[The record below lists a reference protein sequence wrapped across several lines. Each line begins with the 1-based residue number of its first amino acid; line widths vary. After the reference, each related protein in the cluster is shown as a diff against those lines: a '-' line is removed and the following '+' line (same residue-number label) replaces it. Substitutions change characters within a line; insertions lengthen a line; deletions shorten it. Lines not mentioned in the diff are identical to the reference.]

1 MTVISDCAEC
11 CGRAANVWFIT
22 QSELFFFAQ
31 RDGRASRIF
40 VAPPTRLMPNS
51 RYLAWPA
58 YLVAIAM
65 LLIPMAD
72 SWTTLFPWNLGDA
85 RWRFGAV
92 GLISNALMIPL
103 AGLLIA
109 FTVAWAREQRRVM
122 RIIGVVGFVGALLCI
137 LALGSFALDSLQ
149 TRSQVRDEMR
159 LSFTVASITA
169 ALKTLLGGA
178 TFLAFGLSGWR
189 AARHSGTRTSNSA
202 AGGLFT
208 LPTAPSTM
216 KSGELV

>member
-1 MTVISDCAEC
+1 M
-11 CGRAANVWFIT
+11 
-22 QSELFFFAQ
+22 Q
-31 RDGRASRIF
+31 
-40 VAPPTRLMPNS
+40 NS

-58 YLVAIAM
+58 YLVALAM
-65 LLIPMAD
+65 ILIPLAD

-103 AGLLIA
+103 AGLLVA
-109 FTVAWAREQRRVM
+109 FTIAWVREQRGVM
-122 RIIGVVGFVGALLCI
+122 RAIGLVGFLGALLCV

-149 TRSQVRDEMR
+149 TRSQVRAEMR
-159 LSFTVASITA
+159 LSFNVASITA
-169 ALKTLLGGA
+169 AIKTLLAGA
-178 TFLAFGLSGWR
+178 TFLAFALSGWQ
-189 AARHSGTRTSNSA
+189 ATRPVGWRKSNSA

-216 KSGELV
+216 KSSEPV

>member
-1 MTVISDCAEC
+1 M
-11 CGRAANVWFIT
+11 
-22 QSELFFFAQ
+22 Q
-31 RDGRASRIF
+31 
-40 VAPPTRLMPNS
+40 NS

-65 LLIPMAD
+65 ILIPLAD

-103 AGLLIA
+103 AGLLVA
-109 FTVAWAREQRRVM
+109 FTIAWVREQRGIM
-122 RIIGVVGFVGALLCI
+122 RAIGLVGFLGALLCV

-149 TRSQVRDEMR
+149 TRSQVRDDMR

-169 ALKTLLGGA
+169 GIKTVLGGA
-178 TFLAFGLSGWR
+178 TFLAFGLCAWR
-189 AARHSGTRTSNSA
+189 LARHSEARTSNSA

-216 KSGELV
+216 KSGERV